1 MTAKGFKVDFLHIL
15 TGYAGKMESST
26 STDRDFVHLHLHSDY
41 SLLQSTIQLK
51 PLAKSL
57 NKFGMKTCAVT
68 DYGNMYGAI
77 SFYKTMKSNGI
88 KPIIGYEAFVASGNR
103 FERTSSLAAGEK
115 PYYSLVLLA
124 KNFKGYQNLVLL
136 ASKAFTE
143 GFYQNK
149 PRIDIELLS
158 EHSDGLIGLSA
169 GFRGSIAHYL
179 KTGAPDRARSAASTF
194 GTIFG
199 VEGFYIEITR
209 HGTQGEQELN
219 TASVELARE
228 LGLPIVATNDVHYL
242 DQDDSRAHDVL
253 LCIGD
258 GRTLTDPGRPML
270 PTNDYYLRSAE
281 EMWSLFGDQYPD
293 ALQNTIR
300 IADLCD
306 VELPIGEG
314 NLILPG
320 FPIPSD
326 SIAKDLDEYFE
337 MVVFE
342 GFEDR
347 RKTVL
352 DPMSVHGT
360 LKYPIDDY
368 QKRLEIEI
376 SVIKRMG
383 YSGYFL
389 IVWDFIKYAVERGI
403 PVGPGRGSA
412 AGSLVAYSLGITGI
426 DPLQYDLFFER
437 FLNPE
442 RISMPDIDIDFCIR
456 GRGDVINHVSELY
469 GRESVCQIITFGTM
483 ASKAAIKD
491 VGRAMNIPL
500 GDVEKIAKLIPPP
513 FRGRITS
520 ISDAIE
526 KVPEL
531 KAAMAND
538 MRVQELIDLAL
549 RVEGCSRHTSVH
561 AAGVVISPKPLHEIV
576 PVAVSHRNEF
586 TSQYPMGDLELV
598 GMLKM
603 DFLGLTTLT
612 IINDCLRTLSEK
624 LGVRINWA
632 EVSLND
638 EKTMQLFG
646 EGKTDAVFQ
655 FESSG
660 MQEICRRLKPKE
672 LEDLSALNA
681 LYRPGPID
689 GGMIEEFILRHRG
702 EKKVEYLLPE
712 MEAILSNTYGVL
724 VYQEQI
730 MQLAQTLAGYSL
742 GEADMMRRA
751 MGKKKKEEM
760 AVHEKKFVDGAIE
773 RGVEKRQ
780 AKEIFELMAKFADY
794 GFNRSHSIAYAY
806 LAFQTGYLK
815 AHFPA
820 HFYAAVLSHEA
831 DDSAKVYKYSNELRS
846 MGLSLLPPDV
856 NESDEGFTPSDGAV
870 RFGLSAI
877 KGMGAAAARAIIEGR
892 RTGQFR
898 SLFDFV
904 SRIEPN
910 AINRRT
916 LECLVA
922 AGAFDSLMPVGETT
936 NFWRAKNFKAIESAL
951 NFGQNAWNDKLRGQN
966 GLFSVNDVDLGSQG
980 ELPNVDPWTQDQ
992 LSSQEKSAIGFYLSV
1007 HPLDNFKELLANL
1020 RIRNIADFEEI
1031 RPGSQ
1036 IVVAGTI
1043 SALQVRWSKKGN
1055 RFATFRLED
1064 ASSGIKCLMWADA
1077 YGKYA
1082 ELLSDDALIIAEGK
1096 VESAEGQEI
1105 TLIVNEVRSLPEAES
1120 RNARSMLLTL
1130 PKERIDEDYLQEIY
1144 STLNEKPGRC
1154 DVEISIPYS
1163 RYFVRV
1169 HSKLIRIQGSQ
1180 RLANELR
1187 SKGCEVEW
1195 KL

>member
-1 MTAKGFKVDFLHIL
+1 M
-15 TGYAGKMESST
+15 
-26 STDRDFVHLHLHSDY
+26 
-41 SLLQSTIQLK
+41 
-51 PLAKSL
+51 
-57 NKFGMKTCAVT
+57 T

-103 FERTSSLAAGEK
+103 FERTSSLASGEK
-115 PYYSLVLLA
+115 PYYNLVLLA
-124 KNFKGYQNLVLL
+124 RDFHGYQNLVLL

-143 GFYQNK
+143 GLFQNK
-149 PRIDIELLS
+149 PRIDLELVA
-158 EHSDGLIGLSA
+158 EHAEGLIALSA
-169 GFRGSIAHYL
+169 GINGSIAHYL
-179 KTGAPDRARSAASTF
+179 KSGAIDRARSAASTF
-194 GTIFG
+194 RRIFG
-199 VEGFYIEITR
+199 ADGFYVEISD
-209 HGTQGEQELN
+209 HGIQEETEL
-219 TASVELARE
+219 TSASVDLARE
-228 LGLPIVATNDVHYL
+228 LGIPIVATNDVHYL
-242 DQDDSRAHDVL
+242 SEDDARAHEVL

-258 GRTLTDPGRPML
+258 GRTLNDPGRSTL
-270 PTNDYYLRSAE
+270 PSSKYYLRTAE
-281 EMWSLFGDQYPD
+281 EMWSLFGPKYPD

-300 IADLCD
+300 IAELCD

-326 SIAKDLDEYFE
+326 SIARNLDEYFE
-337 MVVFE
+337 TVVSD
-342 GFEDR
+342 GFEHR

-352 DPMSVHGT
+352 EPMSVNGA

-456 GRGDVINHVSELY
+456 GRGEVINHVSELY

-538 MRVQELIDLAL
+538 SRVQELIDLAL

-576 PVAVSHRNEF
+576 PVAMSLRNEF

-612 IINDCLRTLSEK
+612 IINDCLRSLRAKS
-624 LGVRINWA
+624 GVIINWDD
-632 EVSLND
+632 VPLND

-702 EKKVEYLLPE
+702 EKRVEYLLPE
-712 MEAILSNTYGVL
+712 MEEILSNTYGVL

-730 MQLAQTLAGYSL
+730 MQLAQRLAGYSL

-760 AVHEKKFVDGAIE
+760 AVHEKKFIDGAIE
-773 RGVEKRQ
+773 RGVDKKQ

-820 HFYAAVLSHEA
+820 HFYASVLSHEA

-846 MGLSLLPPDV
+846 IGLSLLPPDV

-877 KGMGAAAARAIIEGR
+877 KGMGAAAARAIIDAR
-892 RTGQFR
+892 RSCHFR

-904 SRIEPN
+904 SRIEPK
-910 AINRRT
+910 AVNRRT

-922 AGAFDSLMPVGETT
+922 AGAFDSLMPIGETT
-936 NFWRAKNFKAIESAL
+936 NSWRAKNFKAIEHAL
-951 NFGQNAWNDKLRGQN
+951 NFGQSVWNDKLRGQT
-966 GLFSVNDVDLGSQG
+966 GLFYANDVDLGTQS
-980 ELPNVDPWTQDQ
+980 ELPDVHSWTQDE

-1007 HPLDNFKELLANL
+1007 HPLDKYRDLLASL
-1020 RIRNIADFEEI
+1020 RIRNIADFEEL
-1031 RPGSQ
+1031 RPGNQ
-1036 IVVAGTI
+1036 IVVAGTV

-1064 ASSGIKCLMWADA
+1064 RSIGIKCLMWSEAYSKFAD
-1077 YGKYA
+1077 
-1082 ELLSDDALIIAEGK
+1082 LLSDDALIIAEGK
-1096 VESAEGQEI
+1096 VETAEGQEI
-1105 TLIVNEVRSLPEAES
+1105 TLIVNEVRSLQEAES

-1154 DVEISIPYS
+1154 EVEISVSYN
-1163 RYFVRV
+1163 RHFVTLR
-1169 HSKLIRIQGSQ
+1169 SKLIRIQGSQ
-1180 RLANELR
+1180 RLANDLI
-1187 SKGCEVEW
+1187 SKGCGVEW